1 MPACGSAGPGQYGLN
16 AVAQI
21 LVGDVNPSGR
31 LVDTYSVS
39 SLSSAAI
46 QNFGSYVYT
55 NADEE
60 TGTVGGVTIDGVPGD
75 KTKVRYAIHY
85 LVESEGIYVGYKY
98 YETRYED
105 AVMERE
111 RVRQCGHLRVQGRQ
125 LGVRR
130 GSRVS
135 LRLWHV
141 LHHV

>member
-1 MPACGSAGPGQYGLN
+1 VLINSSNAMAMDWVNNPEYGVDACLWIGGPGQYGLN

-75 KTKVRYAIHY
+75 KTKGRYAIHY
-85 LVESEGIYVGYKY
+85 LVGSEGTPSCRPW
-98 YETRYED
+98 TRRCPHCRTRCP
-105 AVMERE
+105 AP
-111 RVRQCGHLRVQGRQ
+111 
-125 LGVRR
+125 
-130 GSRVS
+130 
-135 LRLWHV
+135 
-141 LHHV
+141 